1 MPRIGTIVS
10 LAIALSAFV
19 LLTLFGFAIWV
30 FIPLLPA
37 GIVFVIA
44 VLYARKKA
52 TKPKQAAEAETN
64 PRKAA

>member
-1 MPRIGTIVS
+1 MARSATVVS

-30 FIPLLPA
+30 FIPLFPA

-44 VLYARKKA
+44 VLYGRKKA
-52 TKPKQAAEAETN
+52 TKPNQAEEAETN